1 MRLHSQIWAP
11 GTTTTAFI
19 ATFAAILSLVALP
32 GPASGQYFGR
42 NKVQY
47 ETFDFKILKTP
58 HFDIHF
64 YPEEGEAVEDAAR
77 MGERW
82 YERFAR
88 LFQHEF
94 ERPKPII
101 LYADHPDFQQTNT
114 LSGQLSEGTGGV
126 TESLKNRVIMPL
138 TGSYAATDH
147 VLGHELVHAFQY
159 NIAQSRAGS
168 GLRGL
173 MMLPLWLVEGMAE
186 YLSVGRED
194 PLTAMWLRDAIRRE
208 DLPTI
213 KQMTTETRF
222 FPYRFGEALWAF
234 VGGKYGD
241 EQIVRLYRRALRVGW
256 EPAIEQVLGTS
267 SDSLSAEWREAVES
281 EYLPLMAGRQA
292 PGESGALLLAPSTG
306 AGHQNVSPSVSPDGR
321 WVAFLSEKDLFG
333 IELYIADARTGEIE
347 RKLVSANADPH
358 FDALRFIDSA
368 GDWSPD
374 GSKFI
379 FTVFAQGDNEL
390 AIVDVESG
398 DIERKI
404 DLDGI
409 GAITSP
415 SWSPDGQ
422 YIAFS
427 GLDGGVSDI
436 YTWDV
441 TTGALRQLTDDKYS
455 DFQPTWSPDGST
467 IAFMSDRGRKTN
479 FESLEYD
486 KPLLAFLDFETA
498 QVTTLSVFGAGKHM
512 NPQYAPDGRSIYFV
526 SDQDGFSD
534 IYQYVF
540 TTADVRRI
548 TRLQTGV
555 SGISAMSPAFSVA
568 RQAGTI
574 LFTVFDTFEFH
585 VYSLQAGEAD
595 VGGEDVVSSLERSP
609 GRILPPTVPSRS
621 SRIASYLSDPLTGLM
636 PNGTYLAENAIDY
649 DSSLSLDYVGQP
661 NVGFGTDRFGSYAAG
676 GASAYFSDML
686 GNRSLGVSL
695 LAQGTFK
702 DIGGQVFYVNQEKRL
717 NWGLSGGRVAY
728 MYGFQFFDQAPNGNV
743 SVNLLR
749 QRIFLS
755 QTSVMAAYPFSTTR
769 RVETN
774 VGVQRISFDTELETY
789 IYDQFGRLIQ
799 RPERISQDS
808 RDAVNLASVS
818 VALVGDN
825 SNAAFV
831 SPVSGGRFRLEVG
844 QAVGTVNF
852 SNVVAD
858 FRRYLSPSNDITFA
872 VRGLH
877 FGRYGNNLDTNRT
890 TAAIQPYFLGY
901 ETFIRGYSF
910 ESFEPEECDSS
921 GGIAGTCPG
930 FDRLFGH
937 RLLVGNFEVRVPL
950 LGTPR
955 FGLLSFPYLPTEIFL
970 FSDVGL
976 AFNDLD
982 EVNFEFVR
990 SGDQR
995 VPVFS
1000 TGFGARMNIL
1010 GFLILEAY
1018 WAHPYQR
1025 PLKGN
1030 HWGFSL
1036 APGW

>member
-1 MRLHSQIWAP
+1 MRLHSQIRAP

-256 EPAIEQVLGTS
+256 EPAIKQVLGTS

-970 FSDVGL
+970 FSDVGM

>member
-1 MRLHSQIWAP
+1 MVPTSPKTRS
-11 GTTTTAFI
+11 TT
-19 ATFAAILSLVALP
+19 
-32 GPASGQYFGR
+32 
-42 NKVQY
+42 
-47 ETFDFKILKTP
+47 
-58 HFDIHF
+58 
-64 YPEEGEAVEDAAR
+64 
-77 MGERW
+77 
-82 YERFAR
+82 
-88 LFQHEF
+88 
-94 ERPKPII
+94 
-101 LYADHPDFQQTNT
+101 
-114 LSGQLSEGTGGV
+114 
-126 TESLKNRVIMPL
+126 
-138 TGSYAATDH
+138 
-147 VLGHELVHAFQY
+147 
-159 NIAQSRAGS
+159 
-168 GLRGL
+168 
-173 MMLPLWLVEGMAE
+173 
-186 YLSVGRED
+186 
-194 PLTAMWLRDAIRRE
+194 IRRCRSTTWVN
-208 DLPTI
+208 PT
-213 KQMTTETRF
+213 
-222 FPYRFGEALWAF
+222 
-234 VGGKYGD
+234 
-241 EQIVRLYRRALRVGW
+241 
-256 EPAIEQVLGTS
+256 
-267 SDSLSAEWREAVES
+267 
-281 EYLPLMAGRQA
+281 
-292 PGESGALLLAPSTG
+292 
-306 AGHQNVSPSVSPDGR
+306 SVS
-321 WVAFLSEKDLFG
+321 
-333 IELYIADARTGEIE
+333 ARTG
-347 RKLVSANADPH
+347 
-358 FDALRFIDSA
+358 
-368 GDWSPD
+368 
-374 GSKFI
+374 
-379 FTVFAQGDNEL
+379 
-390 AIVDVESG
+390 
-398 DIERKI
+398 
-404 DLDGI
+404 
-409 GAITSP
+409 
-415 SWSPDGQ
+415 
-422 YIAFS
+422 
-427 GLDGGVSDI
+427 
-436 YTWDV
+436 
-441 TTGALRQLTDDKYS
+441 
-455 DFQPTWSPDGST
+455 
-467 IAFMSDRGRKTN
+467 
-479 FESLEYD
+479 
-486 KPLLAFLDFETA
+486 
-498 QVTTLSVFGAGKHM
+498 
-512 NPQYAPDGRSIYFV
+512 
-526 SDQDGFSD
+526 
-534 IYQYVF
+534 
-540 TTADVRRI
+540 
-548 TRLQTGV
+548 
-555 SGISAMSPAFSVA
+555 
-568 RQAGTI
+568 
-574 LFTVFDTFEFH
+574 
-585 VYSLQAGEAD
+585 
-595 VGGEDVVSSLERSP
+595 
-609 GRILPPTVPSRS
+609 
-621 SRIASYLSDPLTGLM
+621 
-636 PNGTYLAENAIDY
+636 
-649 DSSLSLDYVGQP
+649 
-661 NVGFGTDRFGSYAAG
+661 FGSYAAG

-1000 TGFGARMNIL
+1000 TGFRSTHEHPRLPHPGGVLGASLPATAQGQSL
-1010 GFLILEAY
+1010 GL
-1018 WAHPYQR
+1018 
-1025 PLKGN
+1025 
-1030 HWGFSL
+1030 L
-1036 APGW
+1036 ARAGVVDGLL